1 MELRESL
8 LHSPLDFKH
17 QMIELGSSSIS
28 LPSCHLIYGIIIKDG
43 PSLGLGGTSPPPPN
57 FEKKILSMCVHK
69 ENFQFAPKYAIL
81 TPSLQKNYK
90 LAPEIQKYMFYSIP
104 FA

>member
-28 LPSCHLIYGIIIKDG
+28 LPSSHLIYGIIIVRE
-43 PSLGLGGTSPPPPN
+43 LGVLIEYASRAVDPRPN
-57 FEKKILSMCVHK
+57 KKTRWFYVPCPDRILKERMLEKGNECLIGKWPL
-69 ENFQFAPKYAIL
+69 
-81 TPSLQKNYK
+81 
-90 LAPEIQKYMFYSIP
+90 P
-104 FA
+104 FTEES